1 MPTVYYASV
10 FDSED
15 TLVRQSDLIDEDF
28 VQNKCPVFN
37 HKQSRTFVATSPIDF
52 NLEIDRTP
60 GRNHIIC
67 SRPELLEYDDEHLNS
82 PRPVIQLVFPKF
94 LFKCDPDT
102 ISFKLKYLFF
112 FNNFKRLR

>member
-37 HKQSRTFVATSPIDF
+37 HKQSRTFVATSPID
-52 NLEIDRTP
+52 LI
-60 GRNHIIC
+60 
-67 SRPELLEYDDEHLNS
+67 
-82 PRPVIQLVFPKF
+82 
-94 LFKCDPDT
+94 
-102 ISFKLKYLFF
+102 
-112 FNNFKRLR
+112 